1 MKCIGKKFG
10 INKGSRRVAMAVAVL
25 CSALLSA
32 GAVHAQTLE
41 ENMAEQRKQHIIPG
55 KQIHV
60 PNARGYQFCEVA
72 PIVGTAMGNAV
83 ANFYNPT
90 GIDHCTPEQ
99 FAQLDAEKITKEM
112 GAIRTFLNPSRQ
124 WVFDEVWVYEV
135 GEDRQFGPVKFAWM
149 AVVGAEAM
157 EAGVGKGHYHPGQIY
172 RYNTFLFKKGT
183 PVYLLDTPDGKV
195 LVMQSWTNAVN
206 KGLTMETLKELG
218 SQFKQL
224 PPGWKFRTKVL
235 DQDLTVTPPPPNRLA
250 WVTQDEFLNTYQG
263 CGYDAACNYT
273 P

>member
-1 MKCIGKKFG
+1 
-10 INKGSRRVAMAVAVL
+10 
-25 CSALLSA
+25 
-32 GAVHAQTLE
+32 
-41 ENMAEQRKQHIIPG
+41 
-55 KQIHV
+55 
-60 PNARGYQFCEVA
+60 
-72 PIVGTAMGNAV
+72 MGNAV

-135 GEDRQFGPVKFAWM
+135 GEDRQFGPVKFAWV

-183 PVYLLDTPDGKV
+183 PVYLLDMPDGKV

-206 KGLTMETLKELG
+206 KGLTMETLK
-218 SQFKQL
+218 
-224 PPGWKFRTKVL
+224 
-235 DQDLTVTPPPPNRLA
+235 
-250 WVTQDEFLNTYQG
+250 
-263 CGYDAACNYT
+263 
-273 P
+273 

>member
-1 MKCIGKKFG
+1 MKCVGKSAQK
-10 INKGSRRVAMAVAVL
+10 AAVL
-25 CSALLSA
+25 AAGVCAVLLTGCA
-32 GAVHAQTLE
+32 TVEQ
-41 ENMAEQRKQHIIPG
+41 NMAEQRKLHVIAG
-55 KQIHV
+55 KEIHV

-72 PIVGTAMGNAV
+72 PIYGTSKGNAV

-112 GAIRTFLNPSRQ
+112 GARQTHLNPSRQ
-124 WVFDEVWVYEV
+124 WVFDEVSVYEV
-135 GEDRQFGPVKFAWM
+135 GEVRQFGPVKFAWM
-149 AVVGAEAM
+149 AVVGVEAM
-157 EAGVGKGHYHPGQIY
+157 EAAVGEGHYHPVQIH
-172 RYNTFLFKKGT
+172 RNNTFVFKKGT
-183 PVYLLDTPDGKV
+183 PVYLLDTPDGRV
-195 LVMQSWTNAVN
+195 LVMQSWTNFVN
-206 KGLTMETLKELG
+206 KGLTMETLKDLG

-235 DQDLTVTPPPPNRLA
+235 DRDLTVAPPPPNRLA
-250 WVTQDEFLNTYQG
+250 WVTQDEFQNTYQG